1 MNGLR
6 SHTLGML
13 ALTAVVLATGCER
26 PPVESIQRGYRGTGM
41 VQIFNPR
48 TQAVVLD
55 SNVAPEPTPAV
66 PPGGPLAKDVY
77 KNVKVLTDLDVGAF
91 TRLMVAMTAWVSPE
105 QGCNYCHAEGNFES
119 DDLYTKTVSRR
130 MLQMTRHINQDWQNH
145 VAQTGVT
152 CYTCHRGQ
160 PVPSHIWFANPGPP
174 QAAGL
179 TRGRAG
185 QNAPAVSVGLT
196 SLPYDPF
203 TPYLLEKRPIRVQTA
218 GALPDPKSVGGI
230 MHAEWTYG
238 LMHHFSDALGVNC
251 TYCHNTR
258 SFASWEGP
266 AQRVTAF
273 HGIDMVRDLNAN
285 YLSPLQAT
293 YPAQRLGPLGD
304 APKANC
310 ATCHQGLFK
319 PVNGAAMLKDYPAL
333 AKVAL
338 PVVEVPTPAP
348 VVQGDL
354 VIIFFAVGS
363 FNLHD
368 AAPKSL
374 ETLVAKLKTNP
385 KARATISG
393 YHSATG
399 DTASNQ
405 ELAKNRALAVQG
417 ALKNAGIADNRVVL
431 EKPIVVQA
439 NIAGEDPTARRVE
452 VTVK

>member
-1 MNGLR
+1 MNGFKSL
-6 SHTLGML
+6 TLGVMALLGASLL
-13 ALTAVVLATGCER
+13 AGCER
-26 PPVESIQRGYRGTGM
+26 PPIESIQRGYRGTGM
-41 VQIFNPR
+41 VQVFNPR

-55 SNVAPEPTPAV
+55 RNVAPEPTPAV

-77 KNVKVLTDLDVGAF
+77 KNVQVLTDLDVGAF

-105 QGCNYCHAEGNFES
+105 QGCNYCHVEGNFES
-119 DDLYTKTVSRR
+119 DDSYTKIVSRR
-130 MLQMTRHINQDWQNH
+130 MLQMNRHINQDWQSH
-145 VAQTGVT
+145 VGQTGVT

-160 PVPSHIWFANPGPP
+160 PVPSAVWFANPGPP

-179 TRGRAG
+179 TRGRAE
-185 QNAPAVSVGLT
+185 QNAPAMSVGLT

-203 TPYLLEKRPIRVQTA
+203 TPYLLEKRPIRVQTD
-218 GALPDPKSVGGI
+218 GALPNPKTVGGI

-266 AQRVTAF
+266 PQRATAYN
-273 HGIDMVRDLNAN
+273 GIDMVRDLNN
-285 YLSPLQAT
+285 GYLAPLQGT
-293 YPAQRLGPLGD
+293 YPAARLGPLGD

-319 PVNGAAMLKDYPAL
+319 PVNGAQMLRDYPSL
-333 AKVAL
+333 ARVA
-338 PVVEVPTPAP
+338 PAVVAIPTPEP

-363 FNLHD
+363 FDLHA

-374 ETLVAKLKTNP
+374 ETVVAKLRSDP
-385 KARATISG
+385 RARATISG

-399 DTASNQ
+399 DAAMNQ
-405 ELAKNRALAVQG
+405 ELAKNRALSVQG

-439 NIAGEDPTARRVE
+439 NIAGEDPSARRVE
-452 VTVK
+452 VTAK

>member
-1 MNGLR
+1 MNHWMRPGP
-6 SHTLGML
+6 
-13 ALTAVVLATGCER
+13 AVLAMSAVLLLAACER

-41 VQIFNPR
+41 VQVFNPR
-48 TQAVVLD
+48 TQAVVLER
-55 SNVAPEPTPAV
+55 NAAPEVTPPV
-66 PPGGPLAKDVY
+66 PAGGPLAKDVY
-77 KNVKVLTDLDVGAF
+77 KNVQVLTDLDVGAF

-105 QGCNYCHAEGNFES
+105 QGCNYCHAEGNFEV
-119 DDLYTKTVSRR
+119 DGTYTKVVARR
-130 MLQMTRHINQDWQNH
+130 MLQMNRHINQDWTNH
-145 VAQTGVT
+145 VGETGVT
-152 CYTCHRGQ
+152 CWTCHRGQ
-160 PVPSHIWFANPGPP
+160 PVPANIWFANPGGP

-185 QNAPAVSVGLT
+185 QNMPGVSVGLT

-203 TPYLLEKRPIRVQTA
+203 TPLLLEKRQIRVQSD
-218 GALPDPKSVGGI
+218 GALPNPKTVGGI

-258 SFASWEGP
+258 SFQSWEGP
-266 AQRVTAF
+266 TQRVTAY
-273 HGIDMVRDLNAN
+273 HGIDMVRDLNVN
-285 YLSPLQAT
+285 YLTPLGST

-319 PVNGAAMLKDYPAL
+319 PVAGAQMLKDYPAL
-333 AKVAL
+333 AKVA
-338 PVVEVPTPAP
+338 PAVVAIPTPEP

-363 FNLHD
+363 FDLH
-368 AAPKSL
+368 AATPQAL
-374 ETLVAKLKTNP
+374 ETLIAKLKTDP
-385 KARATISG
+385 KSRATISG

-399 DTASNQ
+399 DTVANQ

-417 ALKNAGIADNRVVL
+417 ALKGAGIADNRVVL

-439 NIAGEDPTARRVE
+439 NVAGEDPTARRVE

>member
-1 MNGLR
+1 MSGLR
-6 SHTLGML
+6 SQTLG
-13 ALTAVVLATGCER
+13 VLVLMTVLFASGCER

-55 SNVAPEPTPAV
+55 RNVAPESTPAV
-66 PPGGPLAKDVY
+66 PPGGPLARDVY

-105 QGCNYCHAEGNFES
+105 QGCTYCHVEGNYES
-119 DDLYTKTVSRR
+119 DDVYAKTVSRR
-130 MLQMTRHINQDWQNH
+130 MLQMTRHVNEDWQRH
-145 VAQTGVT
+145 VGATGVT

-160 PVPSHIWFANPGPP
+160 PVPAYVWFANPGPP

-203 TPYLLEKRPIRVQTA
+203 TPYLLEKLPIRVQSA
-218 GALPDPKSVGGI
+218 GALPDPRTTGGI

-258 SFASWEGP
+258 SFTSWEGP
-266 AQRVTAF
+266 PQRVTAYY
-273 HGIDMVRDLNAN
+273 GIDMVRDLNAN
-285 YLSPLQAT
+285 YLSPLKGV

-310 ATCHQGLFK
+310 ATCHQGLFR
-319 PVNGAAMLKDYPAL
+319 PVAGAQMLKDYPAL
-333 AKVAL
+333 AKAAP

-348 VVQGDL
+348 VAQGDL

-363 FNLHD
+363 FDLHA
-368 AAPKSL
+368 AAP
-374 ETLVAKLKTNP
+374 TAMQGLVEKLKANS
-385 KARATISG
+385 KSRATISG

-439 NIAGEDPTARRVE
+439 NVSGEDPTARRVE